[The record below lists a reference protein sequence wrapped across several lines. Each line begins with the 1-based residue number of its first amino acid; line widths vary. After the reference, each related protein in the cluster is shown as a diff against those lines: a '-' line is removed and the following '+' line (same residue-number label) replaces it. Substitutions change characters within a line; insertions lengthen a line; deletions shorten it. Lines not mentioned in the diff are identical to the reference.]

1 MVATLLLWA
10 STHAQEPPSQS
21 EKQDSSPAQAE
32 DTPPDTNAPPVP
44 FPKLNHFSHLWE
56 HSLFTTREI
65 PLPESD
71 DGPNFT
77 DQLSLAGVY
86 EVDGALA
93 AVIVDKTTSLVSEV
107 RIGSDNESGIRI
119 KQVET
124 GALPSS
130 TRIQLLKNGQLGWIS
145 FDQVDSGM
153 PAAGMPP
160 PGAMVRA
167 AIPVRPTSSPPPA
180 AASALLPAPNQ
191 IPRPLNDQAP
201 VSDIPLPPE

>member
-1 MVATLLLWA
+1 MNRLAPISLLILLLGPPLA
-10 STHAQEPPSQS
+10 GQEADVVAETPS
-21 EKQDSSPAQAE
+21 
-32 DTPPDTNAPPVP
+32 NPPVP
-44 FPKLNHFSHLWE
+44 FPELAHFSKLWE

-71 DGPNFT
+71 SGPNFT

-93 AVIVDKTTSLVSEV
+93 AVIVDKTTSLVSEA
-107 RIGSDNESGIRI
+107 RIGSENEHGIRI

-145 FDQVDSGM
+145 FDESSGGSPDSAPM
-153 PAAGMPP
+153 QETIIRPA
-160 PGAMVRA
+160 
-167 AIPVRPTSSPPPA
+167 ISVRPISSSPP
-180 AASALLPAPNQ
+180 ASGSLLPPANNTPM
-191 IPRPLNDQAP
+191 PLNDTAP
-201 VSDIPLPPE
+201 ISDIPLPPE

>member
-1 MVATLLLWA
+1 MVATLLLWTA
-10 STHAQEPPSQS
+10 THAQEPQS
-21 EKQDSSPAQAE
+21 ENALPS

-44 FPKLNHFSHLWE
+44 FPELNHFSNLWE

-145 FDQVDSGM
+145 FDQLDSGM
-153 PAAGMPP
+153 PAAGTPP
-160 PGAMVRA
+160 PSAMVRA
-167 AIPVRPTSSPPPA
+167 AIPVRPSSSPPPE
-180 AASALLPAPNQ
+180 AASALLPAAND
-191 IPRPLNDQAP
+191 IPRSLNDPAP
-201 VSDIPLPPE
+201 TSDIPLPPE

>member
-1 MVATLLLWA
+1 MA
-10 STHAQEPPSQS
+10 
-21 EKQDSSPAQAE
+21 AE
-32 DTPPDTNAPPVP
+32 DPNTPPVA
-44 FPKLNHFSHLWE
+44 FPELAHFSKLWE

-93 AVIVDKTTSLVSEV
+93 AVIVDKTTSLVSEA
-107 RIGSDNESGIRI
+107 RIGSENEHGIRI

-145 FDQVDSGM
+145 FDQIDSGT
-153 PAAGMPP
+153 PHSGAP
-160 PGAMVRA
+160 PGTLVRP
-167 AIPVRPTSSPPPA
+167 AIPVRPISREPMATPPE
-180 AASALLPAPNQ
+180 ASLQNLNLPINNAP
-191 IPRPLNDQAP
+191 AP